1 MAIEVSI
8 AQIKHSWEED
18 PATELKLVKKP
29 APSDPNETYVTVT
42 STEDVMALIET
53 HSNELS
59 RHKSSPYYR
68 EFAEDIDMW
77 ETHIATITE
86 NLEMLMQV

>member
-1 MAIEVSI
+1 ME
-8 AQIKHSWEED
+8 
-18 PATELKLVKKP
+18 
-29 APSDPNETYVTVT
+29 
-42 STEDVMALIET
+42 LIET

-59 RHKSSPYYR
+59 KHKSSMYYR

-77 ETHIATITE
+77 ETYISTITE